1 MPTTTPAIEREV
13 TARWKIIAGVVIAL
27 CGTGGA
33 STFFYYRGASR
44 GEQVVTASDL
54 DVFKNAIVSEMKV
67 ELKKTDE
74 RISKAE
80 SLGDRVLSLE
90 KESQFNRTML
100 LPAEPVAH
108 VSKATKKAPT
118 IDRPSL
124 EQGQGMSWTRDA
136 TTGILTHAGTVREV
150 WRATQALFTKT
161 QISVGFTT
169 TAHNIKVAVRLSGD
183 TRTRFTCGIEGA
195 NIVIQRWTLGVLV
208 TTHAT
213 AAHTIAAGTP
223 GVLRVR
229 LQGDTIECSV
239 VPNHVHGN
247 DFAHDDRLRAP
258 VGR

>member
-1 MPTTTPAIEREV
+1 MPTSTPAIEREV

-100 LPAEPVAH
+100 LALSAELKPSLTSLQSDM
-108 VSKATKKAPT
+108 SKALQSIEYMRAK
-118 IDRPSL
+118 L
-124 EQGQGMSWTRDA
+124 EAKGK
-136 TTGILTHAGTVREV
+136 E
-150 WRATQALFTKT
+150 
-161 QISVGFTT
+161 
-169 TAHNIKVAVRLSGD
+169 
-183 TRTRFTCGIEGA
+183 
-195 NIVIQRWTLGVLV
+195 
-208 TTHAT
+208 
-213 AAHTIAAGTP
+213 
-223 GVLRVR
+223 
-229 LQGDTIECSV
+229 
-239 VPNHVHGN
+239 
-247 DFAHDDRLRAP
+247 
-258 VGR
+258 